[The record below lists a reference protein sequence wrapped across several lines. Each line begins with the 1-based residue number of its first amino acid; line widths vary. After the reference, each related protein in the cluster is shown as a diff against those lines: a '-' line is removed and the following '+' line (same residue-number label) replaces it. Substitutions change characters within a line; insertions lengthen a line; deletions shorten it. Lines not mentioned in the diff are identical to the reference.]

1 MDGDDRELYPTEE
14 TAGPVGTTGRVPP
27 SLVLQWTAAGTL
39 GVLIMLLAAYGLYIV
54 RSILILV
61 LIALFVAVSLE
72 PAVDWLARRGMRRS
86 FAVMIVVLALVVLTG
101 VFLWSIVPPLVD
113 QGGRLI
119 ADLPGY
125 LRRLSTQS
133 SVVRDIADRYDLTDR
148 LSGLVAEVPARL
160 AGGAVGFVQKLF
172 GVLASTLTVLVLS
185 IYFMADMPRLRQ
197 GVVRLFPRRRR
208 VRVAEIVDVAV
219 EKVGGYMIGN
229 IIISLIAGVSTFIC
243 LEVVRVPFAL
253 PLAVTVALTDLIPM
267 IGATLGAAICVVVS
281 LFTVDIWPGAVVVL
295 IFFVAYQQLE
305 NYLIAPR
312 VLRNTVDLSSV
323 AVLLVALIGGALLGL
338 VGAIMAIP
346 IAATIKVVVSR
357 SIAARTSA
365 EDNDRESEPPGRS
378 ERPDSAPVVPEM
390 RAMPTTSEPA
400 PSPDPAP

>member
-1 MDGDDRELYPTEE
+1 MVGDDRKTTTEE
-14 TAGPVGTTGRVPP
+14 TAAPVTMARRVPP

-39 GVLIMLLAAYGLYIV
+39 GVLLMLLAAYGLYVV
-54 RSILILV
+54 RSILVLV

-72 PAVDWLARRGMRRS
+72 PAVYWLANRGLRRS
-86 FAVMIVVLALVVLTG
+86 VAVTIVVLALVVLTG

-133 SVVRDIADRYDLTDR
+133 SVVRDITDRYDLTDQ
-148 LSGLVAEVPARL
+148 LSGLVAEIPSRL
-160 AGGAVGFVQKLF
+160 AGGALGFVQKLF
-172 GVLASTLTVLVLS
+172 GVLASTLTVLVLA
-185 IYFMADMPRLRQ
+185 IYFMADMPRLQ
-197 GVVRLFPRRRR
+197 HGLVRLFPQRRRA
-208 VRVAEIVDVAV
+208 RVAEIVDVAV

-243 LEVVRVPFAL
+243 LEIVRVPFAL

-281 LFTVDIWPGAVVVL
+281 LFTVDIWPGAIVVL

-312 VLRNTVDLSSV
+312 VMRNTVDLSSV
-323 AVLLVALIGGALLGL
+323 AILLVALIGGVLLGL

-346 IAATIKVVVSR
+346 IAATIKVVVAR
-357 SIAARTSA
+357 SIAARTSV
-365 EDNDRESEPPGRS
+365 ENNVPQSEPPGRS
-378 ERPDSAPVVPEM
+378 ERSDRIPAVPEM
-390 RAMPTTSEPA
+390 RPA
-400 PSPDPAP
+400 SRVDGSDAQRRTE